1 MDQSLLKQILQEYD
15 LKRAKAIQDA
25 DNRKKEL
32 LSVNPHLE
40 EIENELSKISLQ
52 TAKAVLIADNTEKD
66 KLLANLKKE
75 TNKLIKEKN
84 TFLKSLSKDSRLSL
98 STF

>member
-15 LKRAKAIQDA
+15 LKRIKAIQDA
-25 DNRKKEL
+25 EQRKKEL
-32 LSVNPHLE
+32 LAINPHLE

-52 TAKAVLIADNTEKD
+52 TAKAVLIANKSEKE
-66 KLLANLKKE
+66 KLLLNLKKE

-84 TFLKSLSKDSRLSL
+84 TFLKSLSKDSRLS
-98 STF
+98 